1 MDIWNQGQT
10 PMDIGDDAASLH
22 TNPAPIAWDLRDA
35 LPPFSY
41 HPCPSIYH
49 QATSN
54 NLLYPSTPSSE
65 MRTRAS
71 SSQSSRLPYGRSASP
86 RSPPPPSQPAL
97 HTLHNILKLKRQI
110 KRSSCSV
117 EPSAASPS
125 PSCSLRRLYP
135 APKQPPAQN
144 PLKRPAESSA
154 ADVVAAALNESARL
168 SQGGSSRAS
177 ASSTPLR
184 PYKRHRPLTATLLR
198 DTVPRNEPRNQKR
211 DDTFSPKGPSSPPT
225 AAALGLTGSVL
236 GSPLTELSPSVSGDE
251 NELDFS
257 YPASPKPR
265 CSDLVSH
272 PTSVKEPTE
281 PPQPMEPAVAASL
294 SSSMLPSPE
303 EKAAM
308 QSAALQ
314 FLQRYGQTFDTDRRA
329 LAEAYTPNATF
340 SCPSRG
346 LRTQGRE
353 GILDALA
360 QLGHGVLCSER
371 NVAYDV
377 FSVPGVG
384 VLLVVLGTMIGAQA
398 DGDRNLGYSMSFV
411 LQSGDHEDRSVLHF
425 SFVTAAGIDLFF
437 LQTGHGTLAP
447 CGCHAPDHTQRGLL
461 TS

>member
-1 MDIWNQGQT
+1 
-10 PMDIGDDAASLH
+10 
-22 TNPAPIAWDLRDA
+22 
-35 LPPFSY
+35 
-41 HPCPSIYH
+41 
-49 QATSN
+49 
-54 NLLYPSTPSSE
+54 
-65 MRTRAS
+65 
-71 SSQSSRLPYGRSASP
+71 
-86 RSPPPPSQPAL
+86 
-97 HTLHNILKLKRQI
+97 
-110 KRSSCSV
+110 
-117 EPSAASPS
+117 
-125 PSCSLRRLYP
+125 
-135 APKQPPAQN
+135 
-144 PLKRPAESSA
+144 
-154 ADVVAAALNESARL
+154 
-168 SQGGSSRAS
+168 
-177 ASSTPLR
+177 
-184 PYKRHRPLTATLLR
+184 
-198 DTVPRNEPRNQKR
+198 
-211 DDTFSPKGPSSPPT
+211 
-225 AAALGLTGSVL
+225 
-236 GSPLTELSPSVSGDE
+236 
-251 NELDFS
+251 
-257 YPASPKPR
+257 
-265 CSDLVSH
+265 
-272 PTSVKEPTE
+272 
-281 PPQPMEPAVAASL
+281 MEPAVAASL

-314 FLQRYGQTFDTDRRA
+314 FLQRYGQTFDTDRGA

-425 SFVTAAGIDLFF
+425 SFVIAAGIDLFF